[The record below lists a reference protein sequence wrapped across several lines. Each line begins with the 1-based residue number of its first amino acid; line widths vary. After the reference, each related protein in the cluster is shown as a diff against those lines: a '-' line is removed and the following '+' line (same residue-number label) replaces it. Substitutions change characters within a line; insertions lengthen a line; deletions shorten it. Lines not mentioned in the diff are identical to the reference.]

1 MDGCAIAIGIG
12 YDVWNRNGWMFR
24 DCPVTRRASMKFE
37 DDIEVVLEQDAVSEE
52 QLEQFC
58 KELQEILA
66 SDKVFGQLLLKS
78 MSDAPFLDSDVADED
93 TQMALLLAAENPT
106 GVLH

>member
-1 MDGCAIAIGIG
+1 
-12 YDVWNRNGWMFR
+12 
-24 DCPVTRRASMKFE
+24 MKSD
-37 DDIEVVLEQDAVSEE
+37 DDIEVILDQDNVSEE

-66 SDKVFGQLLLKS
+66 TDEDFGQLLLKS
-78 MSDAPFLDSDVADED
+78 MSDSPLSDTDVKNTDA
-93 TQMALLLAAENPT
+93 QMALLMAAENPS

>member
-1 MDGCAIAIGIG
+1 
-12 YDVWNRNGWMFR
+12 
-24 DCPVTRRASMKFE
+24 MKFE
-37 DDIEVVLEQDAVSEE
+37 DDIEMILEQDAVSEE

-66 SDKVFGQLLLKS
+66 SDRVFGQLLLKS
-78 MSDAPFLDSDVADED
+78 ISDTPFLDSDVADED
-93 TQMALLLAAENPT
+93 AQMTLLLAAENLT

>member
-1 MDGCAIAIGIG
+1 
-12 YDVWNRNGWMFR
+12 
-24 DCPVTRRASMKFE
+24 MKFE
-37 DDIEVVLEQDAVSEE
+37 DDIEVVLEQDVINEE

-66 SDKVFGQLLLKS
+66 SDRVFGQLLLKS
-78 MSDAPFLDSDVADED
+78 ISDIPFLDSDVADED
-93 TQMALLLAAENPT
+93 AQMTLLLAAENLT